1 MAAVTTV
8 AAATT
13 AATSPN
19 EVVTTISLVIT
30 IVCGLRTLW
39 LWIFPHIK
47 TVIDAIKAK
56 RIDKVND
63 ALRDFAKSLDTV
75 SSEKMGKDNKK

>member
-1 MAAVTTV
+1 MTTV
-8 AAATT
+8 AAVTT

-19 EVVTTISLVIT
+19 EVITTISLVIT

-47 TVIDAIKAK
+47 AIIDNVKAK
-56 RIDKVND
+56 RLDKVND

-75 SSEKMGKDNKK
+75 NGKTEQEDKKHDVK